1 MQNFPCLKILVY
13 QVSSSLLKQPNIHSG
28 LHIDTVPEKDAIG
41 SIDSE
46 TLFLVRLGELRG
58 PQMS

>member
-1 MQNFPCLKILVY
+1 MQNFPCLKTLVY
-13 QVSSSLLKQPNIHSG
+13 QVCSSLLKQPNIHSG
-28 LHIDTVPEKDAIG
+28 LHLDIVPEKDAIG